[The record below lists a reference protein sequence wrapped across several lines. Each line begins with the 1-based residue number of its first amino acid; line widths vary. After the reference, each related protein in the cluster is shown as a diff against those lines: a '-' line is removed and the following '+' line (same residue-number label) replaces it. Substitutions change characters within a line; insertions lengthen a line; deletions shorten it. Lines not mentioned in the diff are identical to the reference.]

1 MKTPRL
7 LSRFTPFQLTA
18 AGLLLLSLALNI
30 GFLAVLIHTRAE
42 TQPLVSRSDKLVELA
57 DQGPYVQEAPVKA
70 LLALAAAELTQLAEE
85 RIQYTFPIS
94 QTLRISTDIAVNE
107 RIPVPISVVVSHTVP
122 VNVELLVQEE
132 VLVPVRL
139 EVDQIFSVSTTV
151 PFRDEIVVPVDDVI
165 HIDER
170 FETRVLGQ
178 DINIPIRGDIPVK
191 LSISVPIDKEFP
203 VEADIPVQF
212 PISETLP
219 VEIEWTIPV
228 DLEIPINLPVETD
241 VIVPFSRTIPVDI
254 QTPVVLDV
262 PIDIALSETP
272 LGEILRDLGE
282 QLQRISENWP

>member
-1 MKTPRL
+1 MPRL
-7 LSRFTPFQLTA
+7 LKRFTPFQLTV
-18 AGLLLLSLALNI
+18 AGLLLLSLTLNM
-30 GFLAVLIHTRAE
+30 GLLAVMLDTRAK
-42 TQPLVSRSDKLVELA
+42 TQPLVSRSDALVELA
-57 DQGPYVQEAPVKA
+57 DQGPYVQEAPVKV
-70 LLALAAAELTQLAEE
+70 LLALAAAELTQLADE

-94 QTLRISTDIAVNE
+94 QTLHISTDVAVNE
-107 RIPVPISVVVSHTVP
+107 RIPVPISLVVSHTIP
-122 VNVELLVQEE
+122 VNVELPLQEE

-139 EVDQIFSVSTTV
+139 EVDQVFSVSTSV

-178 DINIPIRGDIPVK
+178 DISIPIRGDIPIK
-191 LSISVPIDKEFP
+191 LSVSVPIDKEFP

-228 DLEIPINLPVETD
+228 NLDIPINLPVETD
-241 VIVPFSRTIPVDI
+241 VIVPFSRTIPINI
-254 QTPVVLDV
+254 QAPVVLDV

-282 QLQRISENWP
+282 RLQRIADN

>member
-1 MKTPRL
+1 MKTPTL
-7 LSRFTPFQLTA
+7 LQRFTPFQLTV

-30 GFLAVLIHTRAE
+30 GVFAVLLHMRAE
-42 TQPLVSRSDKLVELA
+42 TQPLVSRSDALVELA
-57 DQGPYVQEAPVKA
+57 NQGPYVREAPIKV

-94 QTLRISTDIAVNE
+94 QTLRISTDIVVDE
-107 RIPVPISVVVSHTVP
+107 HISVPISLVVSHTLP
-122 VNVELLVQEE
+122 VNVEIPLQED

-139 EVDQIFSVSTTV
+139 EVDQVFSISTTV

-170 FETRVLGQ
+170 FEIRVLGQ
-178 DINIPIRGDIPVK
+178 DIEIPIRGDIPVK
-191 LSISVPIDKEFP
+191 LNVTVPIDKEFP
-203 VEADIPVQF
+203 VVADIPVRF

-241 VIVPFSRTIPVDI
+241 VIVPFSRTIPISI
-254 QTPVVLDV
+254 QAPVVLDV

-282 QLQRISENWP
+282 QLLRISENWP